1 MCARGELPF
10 DQLLIEVHH
19 GVPQSLALVR
29 CLEAHG
35 FALFS
40 REENLHGPCCNAACP
55 KSGIAHSELA
65 FVRTASVRR
74 WFERFWSRK
83 ACSALFR
90 PLRPPAAPR
99 TSGRPARATVWRFC
113 WSLAC
118 FLFSHEFIDASRRD
132 GFRLFDRRSG
142 FGGWS
147 LTAQTSWAGRFDRG
161 GNLCLVKVRGPRWRM
176 PPLAAASTRS

>member
-1 MCARGELPF
+1 MRGPVRFAPIDGIRDPPRRGGPVVCARGRRR
-10 DQLLIEVHH
+10 
-19 GVPQSLALVR
+19 LVVAMGR
-29 CLEAHG
+29 RDTPNV
-35 FALFS
+35 FALLRRVPRPRS
-40 REENLHGPCCNAACP
+40 
-55 KSGIAHSELA
+55 
-65 FVRTASVRR
+65 ASVRR

-83 ACSALFR
+83 ACSALFL

-132 GFRLFDRRSG
+132 GLLFFDRRSG

-176 PPLAAASTRS
+176 PPLAAASTLS